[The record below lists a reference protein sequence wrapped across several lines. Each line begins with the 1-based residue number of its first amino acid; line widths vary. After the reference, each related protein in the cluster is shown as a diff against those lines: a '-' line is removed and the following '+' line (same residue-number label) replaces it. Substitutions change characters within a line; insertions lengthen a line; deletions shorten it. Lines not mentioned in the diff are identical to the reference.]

1 MRLTELFGDI
11 TPEDLKKIENS
22 LDRFVY
28 QPREKMRT
36 GKDVLDLVL
45 PTRGHFMDRIKQRA
59 KDQHI
64 STDEI
69 NDLLKRA
76 KIDPSLG
83 FDKKLN
89 QLSRKNDPDYSLTV
103 EDPESKLVIPL
114 AIVPNYH
121 CDPKTKIDGISVC
134 KTNRGNIEPKNK
146 AVAKTIFRRE
156 KGYRR
161 GRVS

>member
-11 TPEDLKKIENS
+11 TPEDLKRIENS
-22 LDRFVY
+22 LDRLVY
-28 QPREKMRT
+28 QPQEKMRT

-76 KIDPSLG
+76 KTDPSLG

-89 QLSRKNDPDYSLTV
+89 QLSKENDPDYSLTV
-103 EDPESKLVIPL
+103 EDPKTNLVIPL
-114 AIVPNYH
+114 AVVPNNY
-121 CDPKTKIDGISVC
+121 CDPETKINGLSVC
-134 KTNRGNIEPKNK
+134 RTNKGIEPKNK
-146 AVAKTIFRRE
+146 AIAKTIFRRE
-156 KGYRR
+156 KGYKK
-161 GRVS
+161 